1 MPETAADFINK
12 FDQFRRSPV
21 TGNVIIHPGLPYNL
35 IELTGDFVDDL
46 KRDLTTKIAMAKH
59 GIDQLS
65 PTEKFV
71 IMLLRDAY

>member
-1 MPETAADFINK
+1 MAETAANFIDK
-12 FDQFRRSPV
+12 FDHFRRTPDN
-21 TGNVIIHPGLPYNL
+21 GNVIIHPGLPYNL

-46 KRDLTTKIAMAKH
+46 KRDLTTKIAMAQH

-71 IMLLRDAY
+71 IMLLQDAY